1 MKIAIGNDHAGTEYK
16 KEIQKMLL
24 EDNHVINNHGTDDDK
39 SVDYPDHIHPVASQ
53 VENNEVDFGIIH
65 PVASQVENNE
75 VDFGIIICG
84 SGNGAN
90 MTANKHQKIRS
101 ALCWSKEIATLSRTH
116 NNANIL
122 SIPSRFVSLNEAKEM
137 VNSFLNTSFEGGRHE
152 TRVNKIPK

>member
-53 VENNEVDFGIIH
+53 VENNEVDFGII
-65 PVASQVENNE
+65 
-75 VDFGIIICG
+75 ICG

-101 ALCWSKEIATLSRTH
+101 ALCWNKEIATLSRTH

-122 SIPSRFVSLNEAKEM
+122 RIPSRFVSLKEAKEM
-137 VNSFLNTSFEGGRHE
+137 VNSFLNTSFEGGRHQ